1 MASFNLIV
9 NNQRKTVSADPDMPL
24 LWVLRDILGLT
35 GTKYS
40 CGKGLCGACTVVVN
54 GASVRSCTITV
65 ANAAESDIRTI
76 EGLSENND
84 HPLQKAWNEA
94 DVPQCGYCQPG
105 FIMSAF
111 DLLSKNPNPTE
122 EEVNNALSG
131 NICRCGTYVRIR
143 KAVQIAA
150 DIVKEV

>member
-1 MASFNLIV
+1 MASFHLIV
-9 NNQRKTVSADPDMPL
+9 NKKERTILAEPDTPL

-40 CGKGLCGACTVVVN
+40 CGKGLCGACTVIVN
-54 GASVRSCTITV
+54 GTSVRSCTLTV
-65 ANAAESDIRTI
+65 DAAAESDILTI

-84 HPLQKAWNEA
+84 HPLQKAWKEA

-122 EEVNNALSG
+122 EEINSALLG
-131 NICRCGTYVRIR
+131 NLCRCGTYVRIR
-143 KAVQIAA
+143 KAIHIAA
-150 DIVKEV
+150 SSLNHG

>member
-1 MASFNLIV
+1 MASFHLIV
-9 NNQRKTVSADPDMPL
+9 NKKERTILAEPDTPL

-40 CGKGLCGACTVVVN
+40 CGKGLCGACTVIVN
-54 GASVRSCTITV
+54 GTSVRSCTLTV
-65 ANAAESDIRTI
+65 DAAAESDILTI

-84 HPLQKAWNEA
+84 HPLQKAWKEA

-122 EEVNNALSG
+122 EEINSALLG
-131 NICRCGTYVRIR
+131 NLCRCGTYVRIR
-143 KAVQIAA
+143 KAIHIAA
-150 DIVKEV
+150 NSLNHG